1 MILTLDQNTQ
11 MDPDSSGSTPRRRRG
26 SEERCVGPGVGY
38 PGAVPPQV
46 VIPRARHANQVNYAI
61 HRGQVYMW

>member
-1 MILTLDQNTQ
+1 

-26 SEERCVGPGVGY
+26 SEPSLERNVTSMG
-38 PGAVPPQV
+38 GAPSTFAASNYPPQV
-46 VIPRARHANQVNYAI
+46 VIPRARHPNQVNYAI